1 LVGWVE
7 RSETQPADFEEADM
21 AIGTELRYAKLDEL
35 YLDPMNPRLGRNNTG
50 PDVQQDKVLELM
62 KDFTL
67 DELAISFLEGGGFWT
82 HEALLATEEELY
94 GEPRLVVIEGNR
106 RLAALMYLHNAYNDR
121 PASRKWQEIAQ
132 IAEPPPDLFTKIP
145 YFKVDSRE
153 EIEAFLGFRHVTGIK
168 QWDPPEKAEF
178 IAKLID
184 ERGMSYEEVMQRI
197 GSKTPIV
204 RRHYI
209 AYRMLLQIED
219 SVEGFSSEY
228 TEGRFS
234 VMYLSLRTRGVQ
246 KYLQIDIL
254 ADPDTAR
261 VPVPKSH
268 LEALA
273 NFALWLFGN
282 KNQRPLFTDSRLV
295 DDFGHILES
304 DQAVEYLERTERPR
318 FEVALQMAG
327 GDEPEIVRLLE
338 SAADNIELSLT
349 RVHLHKTS
357 SKIHRAVERLGA
369 DAKQLLDIFPKIREK
384 LEKEEV

>member
-1 LVGWVE
+1 
-7 RSETQPADFEEADM
+7 M
-21 AIGTELRYAKLDEL
+21 AISTELRYAELDEL
-35 YLDPMNPRLGRNNTG
+35 YLDPMNPRLGRSNTSR
-50 PDVQQDKVLELM
+50 DVSQDKVLELM

-94 GEPRLVVIEGNR
+94 GEPCLVVIEGNR
-106 RLAALMYLHNAYNDR
+106 RLAALIYLRNAYNSK

-132 IAEPPPDLFTKIP
+132 IAGPPPDLFTKIP

-168 QWDPPEKAEF
+168 QWDPSEKAEF
-178 IAKLID
+178 IGRLID
-184 ERGMSYEEVMQRI
+184 KRGMSYAEAMQRI
-197 GSKTPIV
+197 GSKTPTV

-209 AYRMLLQIED
+209 AYRILLQIED
-219 SVEGFSSEY
+219 SVESFSSKDA
-228 TEGRFS
+228 EGRFS
-234 VMYLSLRTRGVQ
+234 VMNLSLRTRGVQ
-246 KYLQIDIL
+246 KYLQIDIM

-273 NFALWLFGN
+273 NFALWLFGS
-282 KNQRPLFTDSRLV
+282 KNQSPLFTDSRLV
-295 DDFGHILES
+295 DDFGRILES

-327 GDEPEIVRLLE
+327 GDEPEIARLLE
-338 SAADNIELSLT
+338 RAADNIELSLT
-349 RVHLHKTS
+349 RVHLHKAS
-357 SKIHRAVERLGA
+357 SKIHRAVERVGA